1 MAWCGVQE
9 EFDLHATL
17 DETRASLLV
26 KTGGLCNLVRMENLP
41 RLALFFILGFL
52 ARTVLAVEIVDGP
65 RVEAAGSTATLR
77 WKTDVECGARVR
89 LGLAADHLDRKART
103 EGIGV
108 DHVVVLDG
116 LQLGTTYF
124 FNVGTSRTVLAAGS
138 FNSTGQAVAKD
149 KAAPLEKKTP
159 PPVRKAPPTKKIWG
173 NIGSLQD
180 HFDRH
185 GRDFG
190 AKTPDDYARLSWEF
204 LNRAIDE
211 GWPAKV
217 DGSDGTIRVWDP
229 KSRAFAA
236 YNRNGTTKTYFKPGS
251 SDYFE
256 RQPGK
261 LTKLKRPE

>member
-1 MAWCGVQE
+1 MVRCVAQE
-9 EFDLHATL
+9 EFDSVVSSAQGLGKLL
-17 DETRASLLV
+17 DMPE
-26 KTGGLCNLVRMENLP
+26 GLCKLGQMKNFT
-41 RLALFFILGFL
+41 RLTLLLIFGFI
-52 ARTVLAVEIVDGP
+52 AQTVVAVEIVDGP
-65 RVEAAGSTATLR
+65 RVEASGSSATLR

-89 LGLAADHLDRKART
+89 FGLAADHLDRKASA
-103 EGIGV
+103 EGVGV
-108 DHVVVLDG
+108 DHVVVVDG
-116 LQLGTTYF
+116 LRPDTAYF
-124 FNVGTSRTVLAAGS
+124 FNVGTSRTVLATGS

-159 PPVRKAPPTKKIWG
+159 PVRKAPPTKKIWG
-173 NIGSLQD
+173 NVGSLQD

-185 GRDFG
+185 GRDFS

-204 LNRAIDE
+204 LNRALDE

-229 KSRAFAA
+229 KTRAFAA
-236 YNRNGTTKTYFKPGS
+236 YNRDGTTKTYFKPGG

>member
-1 MAWCGVQE
+1 
-9 EFDLHATL
+9 
-17 DETRASLLV
+17 
-26 KTGGLCNLVRMENLP
+26 MENFP
-41 RLALFFILGFL
+41 RLTLLIFFGFM
-52 ARTVLAVEIVDGP
+52 ARTVMAVEIVDGP
-65 RVEAAGSTATLR
+65 RVEVAGTKATVK
-77 WKTDVECGARVR
+77 WKTDIECGARIR
-89 LGLAADHLDRKART
+89 FGLAADHLDHKVS
-103 EGIGV
+103 GDGVGV
-108 DHVVVLDG
+108 DHVVALDG
-116 LQLGTTYF
+116 LQPGTTYY
-124 FNVGTSRTVLAAGS
+124 FNVGTSRNVLITGS
-138 FNSTGQAVAKD
+138 FNTSGKTVQKNSG
-149 KAAPLEKKTP
+149 AAREGGEGWQPPTHKPVEKKSH
-159 PPVRKAPPTKKIWG
+159 PPVRKAPPIRKIWG

-204 LNRAIDE
+204 LSRGIDE

-217 DGSDGTIRVWDP
+217 DSSDGTIRLWDA

-236 YNRNGTTKTYFKPGS
+236 YNRDGTTKTYFKPGS